1 MQPIVA
7 KGGELMDKQKLKK
20 TLVSARNKKDLTHEQ
35 VALLVEKGI
44 TRQYYGMIE
53 NGERRPSVEVAKS
66 IAEVLEIDW
75 TIFFELK
82 CNQKLHKQAI

>member
-1 MQPIVA
+1 MTKQ
-7 KGGELMDKQKLKK
+7 ELRDILIR
-20 TLVSARNKKDLTHEQ
+20 ARKEKHLTHEQ
-35 VALLVEKGI
+35 VASLTKKGI

-53 NGERRPSVEVAKS
+53 SGERTPSVDVAKS

-82 CNQKLHKQAI
+82 SNQRLQEQVI

>member
-1 MQPIVA
+1 MT
-7 KGGELMDKQKLKK
+7 KLELKNIL
-20 TLVSARNKKDLTHEQ
+20 SNARKVKHLTHEQ
-35 VALLVEKGI
+35 VATKTNKGI

-53 NGERRPSVEVAKS
+53 NGDRTPSVDVAKS

-82 CNQKLHKQAI
+82 SNQGLQKQAI